1 MHNSSIHPDS
11 CIHALHV
18 MLLSQVLAVL
28 IQSIAAFPV
37 MFLAIIS
44 LSDAWKMKDEEGY
57 AVAVFVAYFII
68 FIAIAIMPTGGEPP
82 WFFDK
87 FVRYEIEIVYPVLF

>member
-1 MHNSSIHPDS
+1 M
-11 CIHALHV
+11 
-18 MLLSQVLAVL
+18 

-44 LSDAWKMKDEEGY
+44 LSDEWDMKTEESY
-57 AVAVFVAYFII
+57 AVVVFITYFMI

-87 FVRYEIEIVYPVLF
+87 FVRYEIDIVYPVLFSFKKRQCQLIRS

>member
-1 MHNSSIHPDS
+1 
-11 CIHALHV
+11 
-18 MLLSQVLAVL
+18 
-28 IQSIAAFPV
+28 

-44 LSDAWKMKDEEGY
+44 LSDAWKMKDQEGY
-57 AVAVFVAYFII
+57 AVAVFVTYSII

-87 FVRYEIEIVYPVLF
+87 FVRYDIEIVYLVLF